1 MSYYSS
7 TSLDT
12 IEDALARLFQELP
25 NKEMLTALLQPVQV
39 NNPRWSELEVC
50 KYVLSRLEVAKRDRR
65 GAEDEEIF
73 QELLGRFSG

>member
-12 IEDALARLFQELP
+12 VEQAVVRLFQELP
-25 NKEMLTALLQPVQV
+25 NQEMLMALLTSVQG
-39 NNPRWSELEVC
+39 NYPRWSELEVC

-65 GAEDEEIF
+65 EAEDAEIF
-73 QELLGRFSG
+73 QVLLGQFSG

>member
-25 NKEMLTALLQPVQV
+25 NKEMLTALLRPVQV